1 MLIFLKRGA
10 QLLLGLVILGWLV
23 TLLVVKFE
31 RHQYTQI
38 TAEQRTQASNYLQGK
53 VTPAPNN
60 LQYQTF
66 IAEPGVALRTATI
79 DVESAKGTVVFVPG
93 FTGTIEMSM
102 QTISQL
108 NKAGFRV
115 AAIEYRGQGKSYRP
129 ISNPEKGYVEDFAL
143 LASDLAK
150 FARHV
155 KRDGEPLF
163 FFSISKGA
171 HITMRMAAEQ
181 GVDVSAFALV
191 VPMIQINTGD
201 LDYSFVKR
209 LAHTLNAL
217 GLGRMYAPGNAQW
230 PPQPLVFGEANG
242 CNSNPQ
248 TAQLQSAM
256 FTLDETLRTRG
267 ATIKW
272 LKETT
277 DSTDKLLSPG
287 FMSALTQPVKIF
299 TAGDDRLVRSDVATM
314 FCSSLSNCE
323 VTHFEEARHCINR
336 ESQERM
342 NEIIRQS
349 VEHYEKQLVDH
360 KLSNKPTKSIAKLT
374 N

>member
-1 MLIFLKRGA
+1 MLIFLKRGT
-10 QLLLGLVILGWLV
+10 QLLLGVIFLGWLI
-23 TLLVVKFE
+23 TLLAIKFE
-31 RHQYTQI
+31 KHQYTQI
-38 TAEQRTQASNYLQGK
+38 TAEQRTQATNYLQGK
-53 VTPAPNN
+53 VTLAPNN

-66 IAEPGVALRTATI
+66 NAEPGVDLRTATV
-79 DVESAKGTVVFVPG
+79 DAKNAKGTIVFVPG

-115 AAIEYRGQGKSYRP
+115 AALEYRGQGKSYRP

-143 LASDLAK
+143 LANDLAK

-155 KRDGEPLF
+155 KRDDEPLF

-171 HITMRMAAEQ
+171 HITLRMAAEHK
-181 GVDVSAFALV
+181 VDVSAFALV

-201 LDYSFVKR
+201 LDYSFVKN
-209 LAHTLNAL
+209 LAHTLNAI
-217 GLGRMYAPGNAQW
+217 GLGNMYAPGNSQW
-230 PPQPLVFGEANG
+230 PPQPLIFGEANG
-242 CNSNPQ
+242 CNSNPD

-256 FTLDETLRTRG
+256 FALDETLRTRG

-287 FMSALTQPVKIF
+287 FMNALKQPVKIF
-299 TAGDDRLVRSDVATM
+299 TAGDDRLVRSDVATK
-314 FCSSLSNCE
+314 FCSSLASCE
-323 VTHFEEARHCINR
+323 VTHFEQARHCINR

-342 NEIIRQS
+342 NEIVRQS
-349 VEHYEKQLVDH
+349 VAHYEKSLELS
-360 KLSNKPTKSIAKLT
+360 KLSERNLSSAD
-374 N
+374 

>member
-1 MLIFLKRGA
+1 MLTFLKRSA
-10 QLLLGLVILGWLV
+10 QLLLALIFLGWLI
-23 TLLVVKFE
+23 TFLAVKFE
-31 RHQYTQI
+31 QHQYTQI
-38 TAEQRTQASNYLQGK
+38 TPEQRTQANNYLQGK

-66 IAEPGVALRTATI
+66 TPEQGVDLRTAI
-79 DVESAKGTVVFVPG
+79 VDAENAKGTIVFVPG

-129 ISNPEKGYVEDFAL
+129 ISNPEKGYVENFGL
-143 LASDLAK
+143 LGSDLAK
-150 FARHV
+150 FAHHI
-155 KRDGEPLF
+155 KRDDEPLF

-181 GVDVSAFALV
+181 AVDVSAFALV
-191 VPMIQINTGD
+191 VPMIQIDTGE
-201 LDYSFVKR
+201 LSYSFVSK
-209 LAHTLNAL
+209 LAHTLNAI
-217 GLGRMYAPGNAQW
+217 GLGNMYAPGNSQW

-242 CNSNPQ
+242 CNSNPES
-248 TAQLQSAM
+248 AQLQSAM
-256 FTLDETLRTRG
+256 FALDETLRTRG

-277 DSTDKLLSPG
+277 DSTEKLLSPG
-287 FMSALTQPVKIF
+287 FMNALTQPVKIF
-299 TAGDDRLVRSDVATM
+299 TAGDDRLVRSDIATG
-314 FCSSLSNCE
+314 FCANLTNCQ
-323 VTHFEEARHCINR
+323 VTHFENARHCINR

-349 VEHYEKQLVDH
+349 VAHYEKVLG
-360 KLSNKPTKSIAKLT
+360 
-374 N
+374 